1 VDLDADRSGG
11 GAAQRPGEV
20 SSSSTP
26 AIPEERRTYKIL
38 LVEDDPQ
45 IVRVLRLELEHEGY
59 EVETASDGLSGL
71 EKALKEPDLVVL
83 DLMLPKLD
91 GLEVASR
98 VRAKSRVPIIM
109 LTAKDRIPDRVAGL
123 DRGADDYV
131 VKPFSIEELLARI
144 RARLRDREPQANV
157 LTVKDLLMDR
167 DRHEVTRAGKQ
178 IHLTAKEYALLE
190 YLLLHRN
197 KVHSRDELFNGV
209 WGSDFLGDSNLI
221 DVYIRY
227 LRGKIDDD
235 FEDKLIQTVRGVGYA
250 LKD

>member
-1 VDLDADRSGG
+1 VSASAN
-11 GAAQRPGEV
+11 GAPEQRFKV
-20 SSSSTP
+20 
-26 AIPEERRTYKIL
+26 L

-45 IVRVLRLELEHEGY
+45 ILRVLSLELQHEGY
-59 EVETASDGLSGL
+59 EVETATDGLAGL
-71 EKALKEPDLVVL
+71 EKALKEPDLVIL

-91 GLEVASR
+91 GLEVCAR

-109 LTAKDRIPDRVAGL
+109 LTAKDRIPDRVSGL
-123 DRGADDYV
+123 DHGADDYI

-144 RARLRDREPQANV
+144 RARLRDRAPHENV
-157 LTVKDLLMDR
+157 LSVKDLVMDR
-167 DRHEVTRAGKQ
+167 DRHEVTRAGKL

-197 KVHSRDELFNGV
+197 KVHTRDELFNGV

-227 LRGKIDDD
+227 LRGKIDDEFD
-235 FEDKLIQTVRGVGYA
+235 DKLIQTVRGVGYA
-250 LKD
+250 LKE

>member
-1 VDLDADRSGG
+1 MSAG
-11 GAAQRPGEV
+11 GASAV
-20 SSSSTP
+20 
-26 AIPEERRTYKIL
+26 PEDRRKYKIL
-38 LVEDDPQ
+38 LVEDDAQ
-45 IVRVLRLELEHEGY
+45 IIRVLKLELEHEGY
-59 EVETASDGLSGL
+59 EVETASDGLAGL

-91 GLEVASR
+91 GLEVAAR
-98 VRAKSRVPIIM
+98 LRAKSRVPIIM

-144 RARLRDREPQANV
+144 RARLRDRDPHENV
-157 LTVKDLLMDR
+157 LAAKDLVMDR
-167 DRHEVTRAGKQ
+167 DRHEVTRAGRQ

-227 LRGKIDDD
+227 LRGKIDDPY
-235 FEDKLIQTVRGVGYA
+235 EDKLIQTVRGVGYA
-250 LKD
+250 LKE

>member
-1 VDLDADRSGG
+1 
-11 GAAQRPGEV
+11 V
-20 SSSSTP
+20 SASPTP
-26 AIPEERRTYKIL
+26 ALPEERRKYKVL

-45 IVRVLRLELEHEGY
+45 IVRVLKLELEHEGY
-59 EVETASDGLSGL
+59 EVDTASDGLSGL

-91 GLEVASR
+91 GMEVASR

-144 RARLRDREPQANV
+144 RARLRDRDPHENV
-157 LTVKDLLMDR
+157 LTAKDLAMDR
-167 DRHEVTRAGKQ
+167 DRHEVTRGGKQ

-235 FEDKLIQTVRGVGYA
+235 FDEKLIQTVRGVGYA
-250 LKD
+250 LKDS